1 LQLATV
7 FIRRDVVEASGEKV
21 IFIPYIE
28 GDFSSTSKII
38 ERIVER
44 YSR

>member
-1 LQLATV
+1 LQLVTV
-7 FIRRDVVEASGEKV
+7 FIRRDVVEASGGKV
-21 IFIPYIE
+21 ISLPYIE

-44 YSR
+44 YGK